1 MHVRAPSLHGGIF
14 VRVAVYARVSTGTQD
29 EELQLPRI
37 RDYCGRAGWDIIQEY
52 SDVATGKNCNRP
64 GWQALMSDARARK
77 FDRIVVTKLDRIM
90 RSLRILGEELDT
102 LKVYDVDIFALDAGL
117 LDAKTP
123 NGAFLVHILGTI
135 AEWEGAMISTRTKE
149 GLEARRARGEV
160 LGRPSADIPLHM
172 VALNRLAGKSWK
184 DCSIEFGINVSTLRN
199 HRAEIEKE
207 MEEIRASL

>member
-1 MHVRAPSLHGGIF
+1 M
-14 VRVAVYARVSTGTQD
+14 RVAVYARVSTGTQD

-149 GLEARRARGEV
+149 GLAARRARGEV
-160 LGRPSADIPLHM
+160 LGRPPAELPLHTL
-172 VALNRLAGKSWK
+172 ALYRYHGLTWK
-184 DCSIEFGINVSTLRN
+184 VCSERTGIPESTLRN
-199 HRAEIEKE
+199 HKAEIAAELNAIK
-207 MEEIRASL
+207 ASMGWVD